1 MPQCCICQQTVERW
15 SPHPHIEQRSEFMTM
30 METVGSD
37 LSIYQCPACRCN
49 DCDRHLWLYMSA
61 VGVTQQIRGARVLHL
76 APEAHLER
84 LIEALQPQ
92 QYVRGDLHPT
102 RAHHLKIDAEQ
113 LQFADASFD
122 LIICNHVLEH
132 VANPL
137 RALAEFHRCLQPGS
151 VLIAQTPYAP
161 KLMKTFEVDA
171 PVTPQFAKLFYGQE
185 DHVRLFGA
193 DIVDYFHA
201 AGFAGEPLAHDT
213 VLAGI
218 DPQAYGCNRRE
229 PFFAFARTGAAQ

>member
-49 DCDRHLWLYMSA
+49 DRDRHLWLYMSA

-137 RALAEFHRCLQPGS
+137 RALAEFHVEGIHGSISNLSACRRNPRMLSRPARYSQPAAPVYQLQPARPRCSGLEYTS
-151 VLIAQTPYAP
+151 P
-161 KLMKTFEVDA
+161 
-171 PVTPQFAKLFYGQE
+171 
-185 DHVRLFGA
+185 
-193 DIVDYFHA
+193 
-201 AGFAGEPLAHDT
+201 
-213 VLAGI
+213 
-218 DPQAYGCNRRE
+218 
-229 PFFAFARTGAAQ
+229 ARTYGSAL